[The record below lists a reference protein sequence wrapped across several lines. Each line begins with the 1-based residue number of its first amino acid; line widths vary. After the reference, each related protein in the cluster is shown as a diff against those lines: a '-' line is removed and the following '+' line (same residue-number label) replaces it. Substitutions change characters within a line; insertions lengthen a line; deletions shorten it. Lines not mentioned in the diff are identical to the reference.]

1 MTESNFIPSNEDGLM
16 TNHPVHIVTN
26 RGRMSPSAFIP
37 FCELGGNM
45 SLMGIKI
52 DQFDVPVCNSFKARI
67 LNDQL
72 CYELDVNK
80 FIDKADMEGV
90 NRIGLTM
97 ILDYNEERQISTSNI
112 KSEEKIVSSL
122 TKMPSYKQLATIH
135 IDTTGEKKHN
145 ILIYQF
151 SAKV

>member
-1 MTESNFIPSNEDGLM
+1 
-16 TNHPVHIVTN
+16 
-26 RGRMSPSAFIP
+26 MSPSAFIP

-52 DQFDVPVCNSFKARI
+52 DQFDVPVCNSFKART

-80 FIDKADMEGV
+80 FIDKADMERV
-90 NRIGLTM
+90 NKIGLTM

-112 KSEEKIVSSL
+112 RAEEKVVSSL
-122 TKMPSYKQLATIH
+122 TKMPSYKHSATIH
-135 IDTTGEKKHN
+135 IDTTGKNNLFQLMYLILLCIQILLNFMEKEATISMLLK
-145 ILIYQF
+145 
-151 SAKV
+151 K